1 MVQKNSGNCASPK
14 NIPELSSFNKKQ
26 NPFNSQASHDIS
38 GPSCFITPSLMA
50 ENFWHPLDL
59 DRWSGFGEK
68 SGQTN
73 KQSHKDTKPQRN
85 KRLPNVPYMGILLL
99 FLRSLTFTSKVLK
112 LARDTDQ
119 NTLTFVNHPFKFILL
134 YFLKSYSQKFWE
146 LLFKIKKI
154 YFKSYSPK
162 YI

>member
-50 ENFWHPLDL
+50 EKFWDPLDL
-59 DRWSGFGEK
+59 DQWSGFGEK

-73 KQSHKDTKPQRN
+73 KQSHKDTKIQSHKATKKQTTSEMFPIWGFFFTLSPFTYVHFDLSFLIIL
-85 KRLPNVPYMGILLL
+85 KREEIL
-99 FLRSLTFTSKVLK
+99 
-112 LARDTDQ
+112 
-119 NTLTFVNHPFKFILL
+119 NPFIV
-134 YFLKSYSQKFWE
+134 
-146 LLFKIKKI
+146 
-154 YFKSYSPK
+154 
-162 YI
+162 